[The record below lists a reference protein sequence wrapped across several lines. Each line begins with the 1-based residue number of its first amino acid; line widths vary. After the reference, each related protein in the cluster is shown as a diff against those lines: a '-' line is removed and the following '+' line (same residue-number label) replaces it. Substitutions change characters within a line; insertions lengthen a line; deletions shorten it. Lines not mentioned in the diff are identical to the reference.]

1 MSSGFAT
8 VRCLRCG
15 SYTQGGQFCADC
27 VERQRSE
34 EEVRAERVA
43 QTIAER
49 PGMSSGSSP
58 AGSLCPS
65 CGRFASPDAKFCGYC
80 RYQFR
85 AYQPGA
91 GELAYAGFWIRF
103 VAWFI
108 DGMILAG
115 VNLVIS
121 LAIANPFSAF
131 FLEVILGAIYHV
143 AFWIGQGATPGK
155 MAVGVK
161 VVMANGEPIELGSAI
176 LRYFGYWLSGLIL
189 GIGYLMIAFSAEKRG
204 LHDNIAGTVVIKTR

>member
-1 MSSGFAT
+1 
-8 VRCLRCG
+8 
-15 SYTQGGQFCADC
+15 
-27 VERQRSE
+27 
-34 EEVRAERVA
+34 
-43 QTIAER
+43 
-49 PGMSSGSSP
+49 
-58 AGSLCPS
+58 
-65 CGRFASPDAKFCGYC
+65 
-80 RYQFR
+80 
-85 AYQPGA
+85 
-91 GELAYAGFWIRF
+91 

>member
-15 SYTQGGQFCADC
+15 AYTEGGQFCASC

-34 EEVRAERVA
+34 EAERTERVA
-43 QTIAER
+43 QSIAER
-49 PGMSSGSSP
+49 PAAAGP
-58 AGSLCPS
+58 AASGSLCPS

-80 RYQFR
+80 RYQLR

-103 VAWFI
+103 LALIIDSVILFVA
-108 DGMILAG
+108 
-115 VNLVIS
+115 NLVIG
-121 LAIANPFSAF
+121 LLVTNGLSAF
-131 FLEVILGAIYHV
+131 ALEVFLGAVYTIG
-143 AFWIGQGATPGK
+143 FWVGQGATPGK
-155 MAVGVK
+155 MAVGIK
-161 VVMANGEPIELGSAI
+161 IVMANGEPIEFGAAL
-176 LRYFGYWLSGLIL
+176 LRYFGYFVSWLIL
-189 GIGYLMIAFSAEKRG
+189 GIGFLMIAFSAEKRG